1 MLQKKCDYC
10 GQIFQAT
17 TPGWCGC
24 PRCGN
29 HNYVMPQ
36 QQPSSIN
43 PAVLIALGVG
53 GGILMLLIMSV
64 MICCGTIDSDSD
76 SGDSI
81 SGSNRTAASYAAE
94 YYINNTKVRLGIF
107 IIALINKVLINPL
120 FNLICGQT
128 AFSTCK
134 KPFNIFICSFVF
146 HFQLK
151 PHI

>member
-1 MLQKKCDYC
+1 LLQKKCDYC

-29 HNYVMPQ
+29 RNYVMPQ

-94 YYINNTKVRLGIF
+94 YYINNELPAGQRD
-107 IIALINKVLINPL
+107 ALLNGGGSYDDRVNALA
-120 FNLICGQT
+120 NLSANGMIQGAADYLQGE
-128 AFSTCK
+128 
-134 KPFNIFICSFVF
+134 
-146 HFQLK
+146 
-151 PHI
+151 